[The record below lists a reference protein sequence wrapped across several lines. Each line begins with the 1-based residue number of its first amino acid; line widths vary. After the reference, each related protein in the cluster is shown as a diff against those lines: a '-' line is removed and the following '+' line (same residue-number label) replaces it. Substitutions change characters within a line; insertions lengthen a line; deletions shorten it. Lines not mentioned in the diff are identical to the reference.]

1 MKQVYLYSYLYSS
14 GERAVSAWQVDQGQE
29 IKLNCS
35 SGFFSPVADDSGI
48 IYCLSRHECD
58 TTAAILQKEG
68 LAALAY
74 HAGLTDSNRDLVQ
87 QKWVNQEGCQVR
99 KREGSLGTSV
109 PIGLGN
115 NREVVQCYQQMPAVV
130 NN

>member
-1 MKQVYLYSYLYSS
+1 MAGLTVEQEKGIKLYCSSNFFSYL
-14 GERAVSAWQVDQGQE
+14 
-29 IKLNCS
+29 
-35 SGFFSPVADDSGI
+35 FADDSGI

-87 QKWVNQEGCQVR
+87 QKWINQEGCQVKKNQEEKGR
-99 KREGSLGTSV
+99 KFGHFYLSWPGKWKGS
-109 PIGLGN
+109 
-115 NREVVQCYQQMPAVV
+115 CAVLSPNV
-130 NN
+130 CSIE

>member
-1 MKQVYLYSYLYSS
+1 MVALIFLY
-14 GERAVSAWQVDQGQE
+14 V
-29 IKLNCS
+29 
-35 SGFFSPVADDSGI
+35 FADDSGI

-87 QKWVNQEGCQVR
+87 KKWINQEGCQVR
-99 KREGSLGTSV
+99 A
-109 PIGLGN
+109 
-115 NREVVQCYQQMPAVV
+115 QQRG
-130 NN
+130 

>member
-1 MKQVYLYSYLYSS
+1 M
-14 GERAVSAWQVDQGQE
+14 SAWQVVQGKE
-29 IKLNCS
+29 IKLYCS
-35 SGFFSPVADDSGI
+35 SDFFSHLFADDSGI

-87 QKWVNQEGCQVR
+87 QKWVNQEGCQVKKNWGEKGR
-99 KREGSLGTSV
+99 KSGHFYPS
-109 PIGLGN
+109 
-115 NREVVQCYQQMPAVV
+115 
-130 NN
+130 